1 MIKVNEETCMGCTLC
16 VRVCPTG
23 FEMVGRIAKVKDQEA
38 NCIEKAI
45 EVCPVDAI
53 YKENS
58 EAVEIHEDLNTGTR
72 INAGNNRLSRG
83 RGLGQGSRSKGSG
96 MGNGPGG
103 HCICSSCAYQ
113 TPHQPGVP
121 CYEQKCPKCNTTMIR
136 Q

>member
-1 MIKVNEETCMGCTLC
+1 MIKINEETCSGCALC
-16 VRVCPTG
+16 VRVCPQG
-23 FEMVGRIAKVKDQEA
+23 FDMLGRIAKVKNQEA

-53 YKENS
+53 YEENN
-58 EAVEIHEDLNTGTR
+58 EASEIHEDPRTGTR
-72 INAGNNRLSRG
+72 IHAGERHPG
-83 RGLGQGSRSKGSG
+83 RGLGKGNRGKGSG

-103 HCICSSCAYQ
+103 YCICSSCGYQ

-121 CYEQKCPKCNTTMIR
+121 CYEQKCPKCNIIMIR

>member
-1 MIKVNEETCMGCTLC
+1 MIKVNEETCTGCALC
-16 VRVCPTG
+16 VRICPDG
-23 FEMVGRIAKVKDQEA
+23 FDLVGRIAKVKDQEA
-38 NCIEKAI
+38 NCMEKAI

-58 EAVEIHEDLNTGTR
+58 EVTEIHEAPHSGTR
-72 INAGNNRLSRG
+72 IHVRESHSG
-83 RGLGQGSRSKGSG
+83 RGLGKGSRSKGSG

-103 HCICSSCAYQ
+103 YCTCSSCAYQ

-121 CYEQKCPKCNTTMIR
+121 CYEQKCPKCNINMIR